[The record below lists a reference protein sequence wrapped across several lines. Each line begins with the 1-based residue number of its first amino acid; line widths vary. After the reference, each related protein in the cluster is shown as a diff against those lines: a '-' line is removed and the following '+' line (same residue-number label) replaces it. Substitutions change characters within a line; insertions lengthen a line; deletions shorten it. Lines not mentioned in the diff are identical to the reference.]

1 VLRAAGAYYFIFFI
15 IVVMFGAYYVV
26 NLVLAVVAA
35 SYEKEARIKK
45 EAKEEEQRI
54 MLLRKRKERMVS
66 SFNSF
71 VNVTTLSSSDR
82 KSIKFNKCLLIEDYS
97 TSSLQHPES
106 NRPLH
111 QDTISLIRKGHQRQ
125 PAQTRIFNHVT
136 SLSLL
141 IFPGIIRF
149 VPCQGH
155 HCSVKIHFLYTL
167 QSKVRM
173 QLNIHLKNIKQKY
186 CSWTCC
192 PAFLKVQEKLVKV
205 VSHSLFEGII
215 TVCIIINTLML
226 SIDYYNAPYSEDL
239 EEGNKVLTVIFI
251 AEAVLKI
258 LALNP
263 VPYIK
268 NPWNAFDFII
278 VCLSILDLGLSAI
291 DIASFDLSIMRSLRM
306 LRIFKLAK
314 NWRTLNV
321 LITIIFGSLKEM
333 GNLTLIVVIVIYIFA
348 VIGMQLVGQDY
359 KNADAFPD
367 KEVPRWNFTNF
378 YASFL
383 MVFRILCGEW
393 LEPLYDCLRCSKIY
407 FCIPLFLLTF
417 ITGNFLVLNLFLALL
432 LNFFS
437 GDKLTATKKK
447 NGTSVTI
454 KKQVQDFLLL
464 LRLTKPNKQNSGK
477 VEPVEKL
484 GNSQRKKG
492 KSSHFHQQS
501 SNQKPHLKDGLKC
514 QGISNAGKLSNS
526 GSLTSV
532 ICFNLHLYVISFFF
546 NEGPLQCLFFL
557 KECLSTLPALVTQ
570 MEVYSQYCAL
580 AKNQIA
586 VSSQMVQGGQPSSQP
601 KSIEMQRGLH
611 VHCQFCK
618 KVATFCFSLFS
629 DSLPWY
635 HGSKT
640 YMNSQKSSLAI
651 RLNGSKH
658 LANIL
663 QWPFLLLSLSYSAGS
678 SSNIITACT
687 SFPLSGNWKSVCPS
701 SKHLHSSTS
710 QINTG
715 PYIVDH
721 TVTVQS
727 NPLCLDTEQSDTL
740 FQMLML
746 KVEADQIQSAVPS
759 HQEVPTV
766 SAMCNTARYR
776 YKYENGSAVMVTIL
790 KIHCNI
796 PFYLLT
802 TTVKSQ
808 KLDLLTVTKAVTF
821 SHCHSK
827 EKKTTT
833 ESTFHKFI
841 FSSGRN
847 AILVGPTSNESLEQY
862 TFLKMTPTPYL
873 KNGQIPLPQWYSE
886 PETLE
891 EAQVDPGIEM
901 QHARK
906 EDNTEASEDAK
917 KNSNEMQP
925 CFPVCCSKCC
935 CCGGGSSVD
944 TPVGEICFSLRMQ
957 TFRLVNNRVFDAIVL
972 FVILA
977 STATLTLDDKYTQSN
992 AKIQLA
998 LKYLD
1003 YFYTAFFNLE
1013 MILKIVGLGLTF
1025 YFTNV
1030 WTLLDFFLVVVGW
1043 LGIIGS
1049 SVKSLKSLRSLRTL
1063 RALRPLRAI
1072 SRWEGMRL
1080 VVNALV
1086 ASIPSISNV
1095 MLVCLVFWLIFGI
1108 VGVQIYGGKFFQC
1121 LDENGNRLPI
1131 TVVNNRSECE
1141 SNANK
1146 GYQWVNAEINFDNIL
1161 STYIILLQVATFEG
1175 WVEIM
1180 AIAADTRGVDIQPET
1195 GANIYSLLYFVAF
1208 IVVGSF
1214 FTLNLFIGVIIDNFN
1229 TVHKRSRQ
1237 EGALVILLTEDQ
1249 KRLYGILKRL
1259 TKAKPKKTIPPPEN
1273 KFLFLFY
1280 KLVNH
1285 KVFEPFNLCLIVL
1298 NVLVM
1303 ASDHY
1308 NLSEDFSVAL
1318 YWFNL
1323 IFTALFTVE
1332 AILKLLGLRLYYFTQ
1347 AWNIFDILVVVFSIV
1362 GNILDSLS
1370 ASLGFSPTILRV
1382 FRVVRLGRLLRLVR
1396 SLKGIRKLLYTL
1408 IVSIP
1413 ALFNIGLLLTLVMF
1427 IYSILGMNLFRNL
1440 PRTEIIND
1448 FVNFETFANSMLLLF
1463 RLTTAAGWNEILQE
1477 LLVSDIQPS
1486 IVCVIYM
1493 STYIIITFLV
1503 IVNMYVAII
1512 LENFNE
1518 AQEQELAGITDDDID
1533 MYYEVWSTYDPYATQ
1548 FIAYEQLSDFLDE
1561 LKPPLKIPKPN
1572 AVKIAA
1578 LNLPLTNGHKLHCLD
1593 ILKALSCVM
1602 IGNVTETDPLK
1613 KLHNQINEKSQKTF
1627 PIRLTMQTVSTTL
1640 MIRKEIKAAMTI
1652 QKAFRK
1658 WQQLENKTIHNYINK
1673 I

>member
-1 VLRAAGAYYFIFFI
+1 
-15 IVVMFGAYYVV
+15 MFGAYYVV

-54 MLLRKRKERMVS
+54 M
-66 SFNSF
+66 
-71 VNVTTLSSSDR
+71 
-82 KSIKFNKCLLIEDYS
+82 
-97 TSSLQHPES
+97 
-106 NRPLH
+106 
-111 QDTISLIRKGHQRQ
+111 TIL
-125 PAQTRIFNHVT
+125 P
-136 SLSLL
+136 
-141 IFPGIIRF
+141 P
-149 VPCQGH
+149 P
-155 HCSVKIHFLYTL
+155 Y
-167 QSKVRM
+167 
-173 QLNIHLKNIKQKY
+173 NI
-186 CSWTCC
+186 
-192 PAFLKVQEKLVKV
+192 LKVTDLYIKIQERRNSNLNPREKFRHYGKKMSKAFSKESILSWATDVTHF
-205 VSHSLFEGII
+205 SSRII

-417 ITGNFLVLNLFLALL
+417 ITGNFLMWYNLCNSILHPLQINNILTMVLNLFLALL

-514 QGISNAGKLSNS
+514 QGISNADFVSDVNVE
-526 GSLTSV
+526 SV
-532 ICFNLHLYVISFFF
+532 
-546 NEGPLQCLFFL
+546 
-557 KECLSTLPALVTQ
+557 
-570 MEVYSQYCAL
+570 
-580 AKNQIA
+580 
-586 VSSQMVQGGQPSSQP
+586 
-601 KSIEMQRGLH
+601 
-611 VHCQFCK
+611 
-618 KVATFCFSLFS
+618 
-629 DSLPWY
+629 
-635 HGSKT
+635 
-640 YMNSQKSSLAI
+640 KSSNAVD
-651 RLNGSKH
+651 
-658 LANIL
+658 
-663 QWPFLLLSLSYSAGS
+663 P
-678 SSNIITACT
+678 
-687 SFPLSGNWKSVCPS
+687 
-701 SKHLHSSTS
+701 TS
-710 QINTG
+710 Q
-715 PYIVDH
+715 
-721 TVTVQS
+721 TV
-727 NPLCLDTEQSDTL
+727 
-740 FQMLML
+740 FR
-746 KVEADQIQSAVPS
+746 EADQIQSAVPS

-776 YKYENGSAVMVTIL
+776 YKYENGSAVMV
-790 KIHCNI
+790 
-796 PFYLLT
+796 
-802 TTVKSQ
+802 
-808 KLDLLTVTKAVTF
+808 
-821 SHCHSK
+821 
-827 EKKTTT
+827 
-833 ESTFHKFI
+833 
-841 FSSGRN
+841 
-847 AILVGPTSNESLEQY
+847 
-862 TFLKMTPTPYL
+862 
-873 KNGQIPLPQWYSE
+873 

-901 QHARK
+901 QHARSEK
-906 EDNTEASEDAK
+906 SKTVKTKENSEEHVQEEKKAVPENNVEEDNTEASEDAK

-1030 WTLLDFFLVVVGW
+1030 WTLLDFFLVVV
-1043 LGIIGS
+1043 S
-1049 SVKSLKSLRSLRTL
+1049 FHSVKSLKSLRSLRTL

-1229 TVHKRSRQ
+1229 TSRQ

-1658 WQQLENKTIHNYINK
+1658 WQQRKSFKAALRKLESSSLSSLRRSLQSLRSARHQR
-1673 I
+1673 

>member
-1 VLRAAGAYYFIFFI
+1 
-15 IVVMFGAYYVV
+15 
-26 NLVLAVVAA
+26 
-35 SYEKEARIKK
+35 
-45 EAKEEEQRI
+45 
-54 MLLRKRKERMVS
+54 
-66 SFNSF
+66 
-71 VNVTTLSSSDR
+71 
-82 KSIKFNKCLLIEDYS
+82 
-97 TSSLQHPES
+97 
-106 NRPLH
+106 
-111 QDTISLIRKGHQRQ
+111 
-125 PAQTRIFNHVT
+125 
-136 SLSLL
+136 
-141 IFPGIIRF
+141 
-149 VPCQGH
+149 
-155 HCSVKIHFLYTL
+155 
-167 QSKVRM
+167 
-173 QLNIHLKNIKQKY
+173 
-186 CSWTCC
+186 
-192 PAFLKVQEKLVKV
+192 FLKVQEKLVKV

-437 GDKLTATKKK
+437 GDKLTATKKY
-447 NGTSVTI
+447 TSF
-454 KKQVQDFLLL
+454 FLN
-464 LRLTKPNKQNSGK
+464 TTGPHWPCVSYFVSDVN
-477 VEPVEKL
+477 VESV
-484 GNSQRKKG
+484 
-492 KSSHFHQQS
+492 KSS
-501 SNQKPHLKDGLKC
+501 
-514 QGISNAGKLSNS
+514 NA
-526 GSLTSV
+526 V
-532 ICFNLHLYVISFFF
+532 D
-546 NEGPLQCLFFL
+546 P
-557 KECLSTLPALVTQ
+557 
-570 MEVYSQYCAL
+570 
-580 AKNQIA
+580 
-586 VSSQMVQGGQPSSQP
+586 
-601 KSIEMQRGLH
+601 
-611 VHCQFCK
+611 
-618 KVATFCFSLFS
+618 
-629 DSLPWY
+629 
-635 HGSKT
+635 
-640 YMNSQKSSLAI
+640 
-651 RLNGSKH
+651 
-658 LANIL
+658 
-663 QWPFLLLSLSYSAGS
+663 
-678 SSNIITACT
+678 
-687 SFPLSGNWKSVCPS
+687 
-701 SKHLHSSTS
+701 TS
-710 QINTG
+710 Q
-715 PYIVDH
+715 
-721 TVTVQS
+721 TV
-727 NPLCLDTEQSDTL
+727 
-740 FQMLML
+740 
-746 KVEADQIQSAVPS
+746 
-759 HQEVPTV
+759 
-766 SAMCNTARYR
+766 
-776 YKYENGSAVMVTIL
+776 
-790 KIHCNI
+790 
-796 PFYLLT
+796 
-802 TTVKSQ
+802 
-808 KLDLLTVTKAVTF
+808 F
-821 SHCHSK
+821 S
-827 EKKTTT
+827 
-833 ESTFHKFI
+833 
-841 FSSGRN
+841 
-847 AILVGPTSNESLEQY
+847 
-862 TFLKMTPTPYL
+862 
-873 KNGQIPLPQWYSE
+873 
-886 PETLE
+886 
-891 EAQVDPGIEM
+891 
-901 QHARK
+901 
-906 EDNTEASEDAK
+906 AK

-1658 WQQLENKTIHNYINK
+1658 WQQ
-1673 I
+1673 

>member
-1 VLRAAGAYYFIFFI
+1 MIAILPANWLIQSDIATAVCGNGTGTGRCPPNYTCLPDIGKNPNNGYTNFDHFGWAMLTSFQLITLDYWENPYDLVLRAAGAYYFIFFI

-54 MLLRKRKERMVS
+54 MLLRKRKERMERRNSNLNPREKFRHYGKKMSKAFSKESILSWATDVTHFS
-66 SFNSF
+66 SHYDLALSTCIRNLGVVLGPELFF
-71 VNVTTLSSSDR
+71 VCHVNH
-82 KSIKFNKCLLIEDYS
+82 IYYYPAFNKSKDTSSTIFSESKKEEEEQKKKS
-97 TSSLQHPES
+97 TS
-106 NRPLH
+106 
-111 QDTISLIRKGHQRQ
+111 K
-125 PAQTRIFNHVT
+125 
-136 SLSLL
+136 
-141 IFPGIIRF
+141 F
-149 VPCQGH
+149 VA
-155 HCSVKIHFLYTL
+155 FTE
-167 QSKVRM
+167 
-173 QLNIHLKNIKQKY
+173 NIKQKY

-359 KNADAFPD
+359 KNAICASLCDSC
-367 KEVPRWNFTNF
+367 KVPRWNFTNF

-417 ITGNFLVLNLFLALL
+417 ITGNFLMWYNLCNSILHPLQINNILTMVLNLFLALL

-514 QGISNAGKLSNS
+514 QGISNADFVSDVNVE
-526 GSLTSV
+526 SV
-532 ICFNLHLYVISFFF
+532 
-546 NEGPLQCLFFL
+546 
-557 KECLSTLPALVTQ
+557 
-570 MEVYSQYCAL
+570 
-580 AKNQIA
+580 
-586 VSSQMVQGGQPSSQP
+586 
-601 KSIEMQRGLH
+601 
-611 VHCQFCK
+611 
-618 KVATFCFSLFS
+618 
-629 DSLPWY
+629 
-635 HGSKT
+635 
-640 YMNSQKSSLAI
+640 KSSNAVD
-651 RLNGSKH
+651 
-658 LANIL
+658 
-663 QWPFLLLSLSYSAGS
+663 P
-678 SSNIITACT
+678 
-687 SFPLSGNWKSVCPS
+687 
-701 SKHLHSSTS
+701 TS
-710 QINTG
+710 Q
-715 PYIVDH
+715 
-721 TVTVQS
+721 TV
-727 NPLCLDTEQSDTL
+727 
-740 FQMLML
+740 FR
-746 KVEADQIQSAVPS
+746 EADQIQSAVPS

-776 YKYENGSAVMVTIL
+776 YKYENGSAVMV
-790 KIHCNI
+790 
-796 PFYLLT
+796 
-802 TTVKSQ
+802 
-808 KLDLLTVTKAVTF
+808 
-821 SHCHSK
+821 
-827 EKKTTT
+827 
-833 ESTFHKFI
+833 
-841 FSSGRN
+841 
-847 AILVGPTSNESLEQY
+847 
-862 TFLKMTPTPYL
+862 
-873 KNGQIPLPQWYSE
+873 

-901 QHARK
+901 QHARSEK
-906 EDNTEASEDAK
+906 SKTVKTKENSEEHVQEEKKAVPENNVEEDNTEASEDAK

-1229 TVHKRSRQ
+1229 TSRQ

-1658 WQQLENKTIHNYINK
+1658 WQQRKSFKQASFIYFHNQIYLWALFPNGANITGWCFMLHYQEQLFILRHEYTFSAYVNEDLKRTHSQKLEKAPAIGKQKLILNAAFKINIKMLVLVFKVYIGHYSHFQEK
-1673 I
+1673 VELYGT